1 MTMPE
6 ATSPSAIEQ
15 ELVPTHAANPP
26 LIHID
31 DMPTELTRS
40 EAAVAVEEISPPHS
54 EATTRETP
62 PSVVKTPIRHP
73 SAENGTIFN
82 FDVPASQTG
91 RSAGTNDNS
100 SQIRGGRSTAPV
112 KRSNGNK
119 GQGQRKSIVPMSSED
134 PLADQ
139 QPHNVTPGVS
149 ATDTIR
155 MPEPL
160 HLRSSREGRHKPV
173 MHVPSP
179 PTQDAT
185 GQTASQSHSTKNTT
199 RPEKRVRESTNGR
212 STPLPRG
219 HPDDSNNWPIL
230 IGLVVGMVSLLSF
243 VFRGR

>member
-1 MTMPE
+1 MDWEMLAASPEHTLELPVVVNEINSIRATPTTAEQLVFSFELEERMTMPE

-62 PSVVKTPIRHP
+62 PSVVETPIRHP

-119 GQGQRKSIVPMSSED
+119 GQGQRKSIVP
-134 PLADQ
+134 
-139 QPHNVTPGVS
+139 
-149 ATDTIR
+149 
-155 MPEPL
+155 
-160 HLRSSREGRHKPV
+160 
-173 MHVPSP
+173 
-179 PTQDAT
+179 
-185 GQTASQSHSTKNTT
+185 
-199 RPEKRVRESTNGR
+199 
-212 STPLPRG
+212 
-219 HPDDSNNWPIL
+219 
-230 IGLVVGMVSLLSF
+230 
-243 VFRGR
+243 